1 MAEHLVAKT
10 GEIKDGEAKR
20 VVVGSNEIA
29 IYNLGGKFYATDDV
43 CTHAYAS
50 LADGFI
56 EDGIVECPLHAGRF
70 EIATGK
76 ALGVPVTQDIKVY
89 TLRVDGES
97 IYVDV
102 P

>member
-1 MAEHLVAKT
+1 MTEHLVAKT
-10 GEIKDGEAKR
+10 GDIKDGEAKR

-29 IYNLGGKFYATDDV
+29 IYNLAGKFFATDDI

-50 LADGFI
+50 MADGFI

-76 ALGVPVTQDIKVY
+76 ALGVPVTQDLKVFK
-89 TLRVDGES
+89 LRVDGDS

-102 P
+102 D

>member
-1 MAEHLVAKT
+1 MTEHLVAKT
-10 GEIKDGEAKR
+10 GDIKDNEAKR

-29 IYNLGGKFYATDDV
+29 IYNLGGKFYATDDI

-50 LADGFI
+50 MADGFI

-70 EIATGK
+70 EICTGK
-76 ALGVPVTQDIKVY
+76 ALGVPVVQDLKVFK
-89 TLRVDGES
+89 LRVDGEN

-102 P
+102 D